1 MAEEKSQNEKEE
13 ESPKSPEEV
22 GQEETIEDTKKE
34 PKKKWFRTFST
45 DMAAAARTE
54 KGKKIRKTI
63 EEAKQREEE
72 KKQLASIPKLNL
84 VFVISGVLLVVIGI
98 VLFYLGA
105 AQRQAIVEEKSVS
118 LPELIF
124 SEVQKEVELT
134 GLSRQKIIE
143 TITSSLKNDRLEYDS
158 IENLILTEATP
169 LAKKII
175 SPRRFFDLIESQAS
189 ATFLSQLGDLFML
202 GIYARDANHL
212 FILLKTPSFEAAA
225 PGLKAWEERIVD
237 DLYELFDIDVSGDKK
252 ILFNQLFEDKL
263 VNNKNSRVI
272 LDKEENISFMYQ
284 FINDQTIIITTSVS
298 VLREVTNRITAGR
311 VKR

>member
-1 MAEEKSQNEKEE
+1 MEEKNKTKQPGKSKETPS
-13 ESPKSPEEV
+13 SPKATEE
-22 GQEETIEDTKKE
+22 QENIKL
-34 PKKKWFRTFST
+34 KKKWFRTFST

-72 KKQLASIPKLNL
+72 KKQLASAPKLNL
-84 VFVISGVLLVVIGI
+84 VFVISGVLLIVIGI

-105 AQRQAIVEEKSVS
+105 VQRQAIVEEKSIS

-143 TITSSLKNDRLEYDS
+143 VITSSLKNDLLEYDS

-169 LAKKII
+169 SAKKII

-212 FILLKTPSFEAAA
+212 FILLKTPSFETATS
-225 PGLKAWEERIVD
+225 GFNAWEERMFD
-237 DLYELFDIDVSGDKK
+237 DLYELFDINVSGEKK

-263 VNNKNSRVI
+263 INNKNSRVI
-272 LDKEENISFMYQ
+272 LDKEENISFVYQ

-298 VLREVTNRITAGR
+298 VLREVTNRVTAVR
-311 VKR
+311 IKR